1 MSLLGQPIP
10 PFALAD
16 DQGRTVT
23 PATLAGAW
31 TVIYAYP
38 RDATP
43 GCTTEACD
51 FRDSWARVQA
61 AGARVYGIS
70 KDSVASHQK
79 FRASQELPFPLLA
92 DPDKTL
98 LTALGG
104 VRQEDHVRQGG
115 GGDHPLHLPDRSAGG
130 DPPRLAEGCRQGPCP
145 GGTGH
150 PGETERLDPMS
161 GLRPVMERGSPRG
174 SHACV
179 RQERAVPL
187 VSTRNQT
194 RQSASNDAV

>member
-98 LTALGG
+98 LTARGAFGKKIMYGKEVEGIIRSTFLIDPQG
-104 VRQEDHVRQGG
+104 VIRHVW
-115 GGDHPLHLPDRSAGG
+115 
-130 DPPRLAEGCRQGPCP
+130 PRVAVK
-145 GGTGH
+145 GH
-150 PGETERLDPMS
+150 VQAVLDTLEKLS
-161 GLRPVMERGSPRG
+161 G
-174 SHACV
+174 
-179 RQERAVPL
+179 
-187 VSTRNQT
+187 
-194 RQSASNDAV
+194 